1 MKKLFLS
8 LQGQPLR
15 LEFSTKT
22 TIKEVPDPTDYIS
35 SVSDYTVINNEISTN
50 DLFSHVAENAA
61 HYYPEKVVVL
71 SSKY

>member
-1 MKKLFLS
+1 
-8 LQGQPLR
+8 LR

-35 SVSDYTVINNEISTN
+35 SVSEYTVINNEISTN
-50 DLFSHVAENAA
+50 DVFSHIAENAA
-61 HYYPEKVVVL
+61 HYYPGKPVVL